1 MLRISRHLLLLAII
15 ATSLLLVAC
24 GSASGS
30 ASSTPITAATATATA
45 TTPSGCAAA
54 PGFASAG
61 VPNLGGHFGD
71 VSFPSGAISY
81 NTTTPETNGFQFRL
95 AHTCV
100 VGETP
105 DAVRSFYATHTTSQ
119 GWRMTDTA
127 PVNGDL
133 STACPTPAYCW
144 IKNDGVIRFL
154 NLEDVATA
162 GGVTTYSLR
171 LIIEPLASGG
181 ALLNSGDTYDFD
193 PTGPGGGTNDLTWT
207 GSQLTLASGVTYH
220 AVGVGAL
227 NSVGYADVAGYSY
240 GAGPVPGS
248 ALAVG
253 AIFAV
258 QTGDHH
264 CVKLRVV
271 NHLGSQLNIEAVT
284 YPYTF

>member
-1 MLRISRHLLLLAII
+1 MLRISRHLLFLAIFT
-15 ATSLLLVAC
+15 TSMLLMAC
-24 GSASGS
+24 GSATGR
-30 ASSTPITAATATATA
+30 ASSTPTSAATATATA

-54 PGFASAG
+54 SGFASAG
-61 VPNLGGHFGD
+61 VPNLGAHFGD

-95 AHTCV
+95 VHTCV
-100 VGETP
+100 VGLTP
-105 DAVRSFYATHTTSQ
+105 AALRNFYNTHSTSQ
-119 GWRMTDTA
+119 GWSLTDTV

-154 NLEDVATA
+154 NLEDVASA
-162 GGVTTYSLR
+162 GSVTTYTLR

-181 ALLNSGDTYDFD
+181 ALLNPGDTYDFD
-193 PTGPGGGTNDLTWT
+193 PTGPGSGANDLTWT

-220 AVGVGAL
+220 AVGSGAF
-227 NSVGYADVAGYSY
+227 NTVGYADVAGYTY
-240 GAGPVPGS
+240 GVGPVPGS

-264 CVKLRVV
+264 FVKVRVV
-271 NHLGSQLNIEAVT
+271 NHAGSQLNVEAVT

>member
-24 GSASGS
+24 GSPSGR
-30 ASSTPITAATATATA
+30 ASSTPTLAVTVTATATM
-45 TTPSGCAAA
+45 PSGCAAA
-54 PGFASAG
+54 PGFTSAS
-61 VPNLGGHFGD
+61 VPNLGAHFGD
-71 VSFPSGAISY
+71 VNFPSGAIGY
-81 NTTTPETNGFQFRL
+81 NTTPPETNGFQFRL
-95 AHTCV
+95 THTCV
-100 VGETP
+100 AGAAP
-105 DAVRSFYATHTTSQ
+105 DAVRSFYRTHTTSQ
-119 GWRMTDTA
+119 GWSLTDTT

-162 GGVTTYSLR
+162 GGVTTYTLR

-181 ALLNSGDTYDFD
+181 ALLTPDDTYDFD
-193 PTGPGGGTNDLTWT
+193 PTGPGSGANDLTWT
-207 GSQLTLASGVTYH
+207 GGQLTLASGATYH
-220 AVGVGAL
+220 AVGIGAL
-227 NSVGYADVAGYSY
+227 NTVGYVDVAGYTY

-264 CVKLRVV
+264 FVKVRVV